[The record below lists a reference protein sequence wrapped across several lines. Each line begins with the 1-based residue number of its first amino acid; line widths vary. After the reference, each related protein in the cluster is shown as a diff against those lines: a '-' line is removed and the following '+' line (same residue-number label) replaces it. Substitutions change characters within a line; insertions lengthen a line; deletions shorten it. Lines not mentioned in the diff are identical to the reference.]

1 MSIGIRSYHL
11 SNWFEFELLSG
22 YVNDNAIE
30 LPVCVPTSTQLVI
43 MTYDP
48 AAVTLLVVK
57 SVFWGQIILIG
68 PRL

>member
-11 SNWFEFELLSG
+11 SSWFEFESWSG
-22 YVNDNAIE
+22 HVNDNAIE
-30 LPVCVPTSTQLVI
+30 LPVPTSTQLVI